1 MKSAEM
7 SAIIACVIWSSAYG
21 QSAAPPTRMTPN
33 VLEYSKPQLVQD
45 IEAAS
50 TLTGPF
56 GCDRDGSI
64 FATINGY
71 LFEGG
76 AANPDRLALLGI
88 HSDGSVTDFS
98 WHSVPGFNTT
108 TSFPKSFF
116 VGNDHVYLLVDAR
129 PSSGTTSGGS
139 HTQLVL
145 VLNEQG
151 GLDRAITLE
160 PDLHPLVFG
169 VFRSG
174 RILVISEDHRKAL
187 KLIDANGTFIREIQ
201 LNDSDSV
208 LRASEPA
215 SDSLGAPANYS
226 PHLLI
231 SMIKLIPSGEHLLL
245 VPLGTS
251 DRPILELDENGI
263 VSSVIPQLPDNMV
276 LDSFISSDESSF
288 KVQLGRL
295 LESTKK
301 VVDSQGKWLGVA
313 TAPRHRITEIS
324 RRDGHILRELELA
337 EPELL
342 PVCQTD
348 DVFHILAAPSQGRL
362 QVSTAQAR

>member
-1 MKSAEM
+1 MKSARIL
-7 SAIIACVIWSSAYG
+7 AIFACVFWSCAYG
-21 QSAAPPTRMTPN
+21 QSAAPPTRTTPN

-174 RILVISEDHRKAL
+174 RILV
-187 KLIDANGTFIREIQ
+187 
-201 LNDSDSV
+201 
-208 LRASEPA
+208 
-215 SDSLGAPANYS
+215 
-226 PHLLI
+226 
-231 SMIKLIPSGEHLLL
+231 
-245 VPLGTS
+245 
-251 DRPILELDENGI
+251 
-263 VSSVIPQLPDNMV
+263 
-276 LDSFISSDESSF
+276 
-288 KVQLGRL
+288 
-295 LESTKK
+295 
-301 VVDSQGKWLGVA
+301 
-313 TAPRHRITEIS
+313 
-324 RRDGHILRELELA
+324 
-337 EPELL
+337 
-342 PVCQTD
+342 
-348 DVFHILAAPSQGRL
+348 
-362 QVSTAQAR
+362 

>member
-1 MKSAEM
+1 
-7 SAIIACVIWSSAYG
+7 
-21 QSAAPPTRMTPN
+21 
-33 VLEYSKPQLVQD
+33 VLEYSNPLLVQD

-56 GCDRDGSI
+56 GCDRDGNI
-64 FATINGY
+64 FAMINGY

-76 AANPDRLALLGI
+76 AANSGRLALLGI
-88 HSDGSVTDFS
+88 HSDRSVRNFS
-98 WHSVPGFNTT
+98 WHSVPGFDTT

-174 RILVISEDHRKAL
+174 RILVISEEPLSHRIAL
-187 KLIDANGTFIREIQ
+187 KLIDANGTFIRDIQ

-226 PHLLI
+226 PQLLI

-342 PVCQTD
+342 PVCETD

-362 QVSTAQAR
+362 QVSTAQVR

>member
-1 MKSAEM
+1 MKFA
-7 SAIIACVIWSSAYG
+7 AIIACVICSCAYG

-64 FATINGY
+64 FATITGY

-76 AANPDRLALLGI
+76 AANPYRLALLGI

-108 TSFPKSFF
+108 NSFPKSFF

-145 VLNEQG
+145 ALNKQG

-160 PDLHPLVFG
+160 PDLHPVVFG

-174 RILVISEDHRKAL
+174 RILVIFEEPLNHRMAL
-187 KLIDANGTFIREIQ
+187 KLIDANGTFIRDIQ
-201 LNDSDSV
+201 LSDSNSV
-208 LRASEPA
+208 LRASKPA
-215 SDSLGAPANYS
+215 SDSLGDPANYS

-231 SMIKLIPSGEHLLL
+231 SMIKLIPSGDHLLL

-251 DRPILELDENGI
+251 DRPIVELDENGI

-301 VVDSQGKWLGVA
+301 LVDSQGKWTDVA

-342 PVCQTD
+342 PVCEAD
-348 DVFHILAAPSQGRL
+348 NVFHLLAAPSQGRL
-362 QVSTAQAR
+362 QVSAAQAR